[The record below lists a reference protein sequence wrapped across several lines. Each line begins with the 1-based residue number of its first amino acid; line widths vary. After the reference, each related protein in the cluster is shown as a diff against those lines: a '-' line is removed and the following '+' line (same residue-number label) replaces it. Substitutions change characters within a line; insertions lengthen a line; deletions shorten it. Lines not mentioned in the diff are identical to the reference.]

1 MFIIKEES
9 MKKVL
14 LITIM
19 CVFMV
24 VGCNKTENVGKKPI
38 PTTDVGKVV
47 DIFAINI
54 TAPSFSVGTAGLYDG
69 GFNNESLKNVKIY
82 DIKAVMN
89 DGYEEE
95 THSYKGYKVK
105 EILSALEIDSY
116 EKLEFSSNGGLNV
129 TFYLNEVDDNMFLFF
144 ERDGIRL
151 ENAPINL
158 LVPTQPARYSIQNV
172 QTLTIS

>member
-1 MFIIKEES
+1 

-24 VGCNKTENVGKKPI
+24 VGCNKNENLEKKPI
-38 PTTDVGKVV
+38 PETDVGKVV
-47 DIFAINI
+47 DIFATTQ
-54 TAPSFSVGTAGLYDG
+54 TAPSFSVGTMGLYDG
-69 GFNNESLKNVKIY
+69 GFNNESLKDLKVY
-82 DIKAVMN
+82 DIKAIMN

-105 EILSALEIDSY
+105 EVLSALEINSY
-116 EKLEFSSNGGLNV
+116 EKLVFSSNGGLNV
-129 TFYLNEVDDNMFLFF
+129 TFYASEVDDNMFLFF

-151 ENAPINL
+151 DNAPINL

-172 QTLTIS
+172 QTISIS